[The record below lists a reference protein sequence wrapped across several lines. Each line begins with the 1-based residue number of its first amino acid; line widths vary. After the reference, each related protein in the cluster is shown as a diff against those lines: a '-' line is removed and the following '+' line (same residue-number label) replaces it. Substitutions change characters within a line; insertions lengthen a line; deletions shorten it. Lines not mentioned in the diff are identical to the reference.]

1 MLSEKGGVNVN
12 HSEIMKCAAILAAG
26 IMANQSTINSYNAE
40 RAVNLMK
47 EIAGILRGQNSEQE
61 IVYPEI

>member
-1 MLSEKGGVNVN
+1 MNN
-12 HSEIMKCAAILAAG
+12 SEIMKCAAILAAG
-26 IMANQSTINSYNAE
+26 IMANQSTADRYDAE

-47 EIAGILRGQNSEQE
+47 EIAGILRNQNSGQE